1 MLVAEEI
8 LSVCLLSVNIS
19 CQSVDVSPESRTVLK
34 QTVEPFQV
42 VAGNTYSPS
51 YIIHGKQRTYSDNV
65 PLLFSEEDVAEDDT
79 EKHK

>member
-1 MLVAEEI
+1 MAGEI
-8 LSVCLLSVNIS
+8 LPVYLLPVNVS

-42 VAGNTYSPS
+42 VAGNTYGLS
-51 YIIHGKQRTYSDNV
+51 YIIHGKQRTYSDDV
-65 PLLFSEEDVAEDDT
+65 PLPFSEEYVAEDDA